1 MLKSAKMNIMG
12 EGLVEMDFAR
22 IAEEKIKQGYEEGA
36 FNHLAG
42 FGKPIKLDHLEGLP
56 EELRMVY
63 TVLKNAGYLDDEE
76 QQLRKELLTVE
87 DLLKT
92 VTDPAER
99 DQYKNKMTNTL
110 RSYQA
115 LLAKKRIQVNSS
127 VFKQYQRKIEEKFL

>member
-1 MLKSAKMNIMG
+1 YLHLSFLHIKKIIAKIGNRVLPYVKISENEYNG
-12 EGLVEMDFAR
+12 EGLVKMDFAR
-22 IAEEKIKQGYEEGA
+22 IAEEKIKQGYEEGV

-42 FGKPIKLDHLEGLP
+42 FGKPLKLDHLEGLP

-87 DLLKT
+87 DLLKK

-99 DQYKNKMTNTL
+99 DQYKNKMTKAL

-115 LLAKKRIQVNSS
+115 LL
-127 VFKQYQRKIEEKFL
+127 